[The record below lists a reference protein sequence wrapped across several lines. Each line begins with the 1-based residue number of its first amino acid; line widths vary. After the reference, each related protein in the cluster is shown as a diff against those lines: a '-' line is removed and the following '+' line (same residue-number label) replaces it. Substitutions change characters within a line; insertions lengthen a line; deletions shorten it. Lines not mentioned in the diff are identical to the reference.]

1 MKKIT
6 RRSMLKGSAVAA
18 AALALSACGGS
29 SSSSSSA
36 SSASAAASAAADG
49 IGFPKNETI
58 TLAVPGKA
66 GGGSD
71 LAIRYYSEGLNRIYG
86 LKTTVTNYDS
96 NTVGHQT
103 VANAKPDGTTL
114 TLATSSLNIQ
124 YITGN
129 ATVNPMTD
137 FTLIACLQ
145 DNGFSTLAVPAN
157 APYDDFQGF
166 VDYAKSHPNE
176 LNAGMPAAGANT
188 FLFGKLCSVLGIELN
203 KVECASESD
212 RLTNLAG
219 GFIDIGVV
227 GLGNAQEYSKA
238 GKLKVIGTVA
248 GDGITIDHLTYGY
261 HESAPVLN
269 DVSVRFEAGKSYA
282 IVGTSGSGKSP
293 LVNLLM
299 GSSNDYQG
307 SIRFDQRELRSIAT
321 ESLYGLVSVVQQ
333 NVFIFDDTIHNNIT
347 MFRHFDEK
355 LVQQATEK
363 AGLTPLLAERG
374 EDYICGEGGSGLSG
388 GERQRISI
396 ARCLLRLTPVLLI
409 DEATAA
415 LDAATAYSVSAAI
428 LAIEGLTRIVVTHR
442 LEEPLLRKY
451 DEILVLKNGEICE
464 RGSFDALMARR
475 EQFYS
480 LFNVA
485 NG

>member
-29 SSSSSSA
+29 SSSSSTA
-36 SSASAAASAAADG
+36 SSASTAASAAGTAAADG

-114 TLATSSLNIQ
+114 MVATSALNIQ

-129 ATVNPMTD
+129 AQVNPMTD
-137 FTLIACLQ
+137 LTLIACLQ
-145 DNGFSTLAVPAN
+145 DNGFSTLAVPKN
-157 APYDDFQGF
+157 APYDDFNGF
-166 VDYAKSHPNE
+166 VEYAKAHPNE

-188 FLFGKLCSVLGIELN
+188 FLFGKLCGVLGIELN

-227 GLGNAQEYSKA
+227 GLGNAQEYEKA

-248 GDGITIDHLTYGY
+248 GDGITISEYPAELPENYKTLQEQGFQDCYMLVY
-261 HESAPVLN
+261 H
-269 DVSVRFEAGKSYA
+269 Y
-282 IVGTSGSGKSP
+282 
-293 LVNLLM
+293 LM
-299 GSSNDYQG
+299 GPAGMDETMVKEMNAAMQAVVEDPIVNEG
-307 SIRFDQRELRSIAT
+307 IA
-321 ESLYGLVSVVQQ
+321 G
-333 NVFIFDDTIHNNIT
+333 IGHIPGWHD
-347 MFRHFDEK
+347 
-355 LVQQATEK
+355 
-363 AGLTPLLAERG
+363 
-374 EDYICGEGGSGLSG
+374 
-388 GERQRISI
+388 
-396 ARCLLRLTPVLLI
+396 
-409 DEATAA
+409 
-415 LDAATAYSVSAAI
+415 
-428 LAIEGLTRIVVTHR
+428 
-442 LEEPLLRKY
+442 LEESEELHQKEY
-451 DEILVLKNGEICE
+451 DELVEI
-464 RGSFDALMARR
+464 AK
-475 EQFYS
+475 S
-480 LFNVA
+480 LDMYVQ
-485 NG
+485 G

>member
-29 SSSSSSA
+29 SSSSSAA
-36 SSASAAASAAADG
+36 SSASTAASAAGTAAADG

-114 TLATSSLNIQ
+114 MVATSALNIQ

-129 ATVNPMTD
+129 AQVNPMTD
-137 FTLIACLQ
+137 LTLIACLQ
-145 DNGFSTLAVPAN
+145 DNGFSTLAVPKD
-157 APYDDFQGF
+157 APYDDFNGF
-166 VDYAKSHPNE
+166 VEYAKAHPNE

-227 GLGNAQEYSKA
+227 GLGNAQEYEKA

-248 GDGITIDHLTYGY
+248 GDGITISEYPAELPENYKTLQEQGFQDCYMLVY
-261 HESAPVLN
+261 HYLIGP
-269 DVSVRFEAGKSYA
+269 AG
-282 IVGTSGSGKSP
+282 
-293 LVNLLM
+293 M
-299 GSSNDYQG
+299 
-307 SIRFDQRELRSIAT
+307 
-321 ESLYGLVSVVQQ
+321 
-333 NVFIFDDTIHNNIT
+333 
-347 MFRHFDEK
+347 
-355 LVQQATEK
+355 
-363 AGLTPLLAERG
+363 
-374 EDYICGEGGSGLSG
+374 
-388 GERQRISI
+388 
-396 ARCLLRLTPVLLI
+396 
-409 DEATAA
+409 DEAMVKEMNAA
-415 LDAATAYSVSAAI
+415 MQAVVEDPIVN
-428 LAIEGLTRIVVTHR
+428 EGIAGIGHIPGWHD
-442 LEEPLLRKY
+442 LEESEELHQKEY
-451 DEILVLKNGEICE
+451 DELVEI
-464 RGSFDALMARR
+464 AK
-475 EQFYS
+475 S
-480 LFNVA
+480 LNMYVQ
-485 NG
+485 G